1 MDAFIERWRNELML
15 LARILMMVLFVMSGW
30 GKLTGFQGTVG
41 YMASTGA
48 PMPTVAAAI
57 AVVMEFGVGI
67 ALLVGFWT
75 RPLAVLMALFVLG
88 TSFIAHSYWSMEGA
102 MEAANKIQFYKN
114 LTIMGGLFLLA
125 AVGPGKYAVQKS

>member
-67 ALLVGFWT
+67 ALLIGFWT
-75 RPLAVLMALFVLG
+75 RPLALLMALFVLG

>member
-1 MDAFIERWRNELML
+1 MDAFIQRWRDELIL
-15 LARILMMVLFVMSGW
+15 LARILLMVLFVMSGW

-48 PMPTVAAAI
+48 PMPMVAAAV

-67 ALLVGFWT
+67 ALLIGLWT
-75 RPLAVLMALFVLG
+75 RPLALLMALFVLG
-88 TSFIAHSYWSMEGA
+88 TSFIAHSYWDMQGA

-114 LTIMGGLFLLA
+114 LSIMGGLFLLA
-125 AVGPGKYAVQKS
+125 AAGPGRYAVQKS

>member
-1 MDAFIERWRNELML
+1 MDAIIQRWRDELIL

-48 PMPTVAAAI
+48 PMPMVAAAV

-67 ALLVGFWT
+67 ALLIGLWT
-75 RPLAVLMALFVLG
+75 RPLAILMALFVLG
-88 TSFIAHSYWSMEGA
+88 TSFIAHSYWDMEGA
-102 MEAANKIQFYKN
+102 MEAANKIQFFKN
-114 LTIMGGLFLLA
+114 LSIMGGLFLLA

>member
-1 MDAFIERWRNELML
+1 MDAIIQRWRDELIL

-48 PMPTVAAAI
+48 PVPMVAAAV

-67 ALLVGFWT
+67 ALLIGLWT
-75 RPLAVLMALFVLG
+75 RPLAILMALFVLG
-88 TSFIAHSYWSMEGA
+88 TSFIAHSYWDMEGA
-102 MEAANKIQFYKN
+102 MEAANKIQFFKN
-114 LTIMGGLFLLA
+114 LSIMGGLFLLA

>member
-1 MDAFIERWRNELML
+1 MDAFIQRWRDELIL

-41 YMASTGA
+41 YMTSTGA
-48 PMPTVAAAI
+48 PMPTVAAAV

-67 ALLVGFWT
+67 ALLIGLWT
-75 RPLAVLMALFVLG
+75 RPLAILMALFVLG
-88 TSFIAHSYWSMEGA
+88 TSFIAHSYWDMQGA

-114 LTIMGGLFLLA
+114 LSIMGGLFLLA
-125 AVGPGKYAVQKS
+125 ATGPGRYAVQKS

>member
-30 GKLTGFQGTVG
+30 AKLTGFQGTVG

-48 PMPTVAAAI
+48 PMPTVAAAV

-67 ALLVGFWT
+67 ALLIGFWT
-75 RPLAVLMALFVLG
+75 RPLALLMALFVLG

>member
-1 MDAFIERWRNELML
+1 MDAFIQRWRDELIL

-48 PMPTVAAAI
+48 PLPMVAAAV

-67 ALLVGFWT
+67 ALLIGLWT
-75 RPLAVLMALFVLG
+75 RPLALLMALFVLG
-88 TSFIAHSYWSMEGA
+88 TSFIAHSYWDMQGA

-114 LTIMGGLFLLA
+114 LSIMGGLFLLA

>member
-15 LARILMMVLFVMSGW
+15 LARIFMMVLFVMSGW

-48 PMPTVAAAI
+48 PMPTVAAAV

-67 ALLVGFWT
+67 ALLIGFWT
-75 RPLAVLMALFVLG
+75 RPLALLLALFVLG

>member
-1 MDAFIERWRNELML
+1 MDAFIQRWRDELIL

-41 YMASTGA
+41 YMTSTGA
-48 PMPTVAAAI
+48 PMPMVAAAV

-67 ALLVGFWT
+67 ALLIGLWT
-75 RPLAVLMALFVLG
+75 RPLALLMALFVLG
-88 TSFIAHSYWSMEGA
+88 TSFIAHSYWDMQGA

-114 LTIMGGLFLLA
+114 LSIMGGLFLLA
-125 AVGPGKYAVQKS
+125 AVGPGRYAVQKS

>member
-1 MDAFIERWRNELML
+1 MDAFIQRWRDELIL

-48 PMPTVAAAI
+48 PMPMVAAAV

-67 ALLVGFWT
+67 ALLIGLWT
-75 RPLAVLMALFVLG
+75 RPLAILMALFVLG
-88 TSFIAHSYWSMEGA
+88 TSFIAHSYWDMQGA

-114 LTIMGGLFLLA
+114 LSIMGGLFLLA

>member
-1 MDAFIERWRNELML
+1 MDACIQRWRDELML

-48 PMPTVAAAI
+48 PLPMVAAGI
-57 AVVMEFGVGI
+57 AVVMELGVGI
-67 ALLVGFWT
+67 ALLIGFWT
-75 RPLAVLMALFVLG
+75 RPLAILMALFVLG
-88 TSFIAHSYWSMEGA
+88 TSFIAHSYWNMEGA
-102 MEAANKIQFYKN
+102 MEAANEIQFYKN
-114 LTIMGGLFLLA
+114 LSIMGGLFLLA

>member
-1 MDAFIERWRNELML
+1 MNASIERWRDELIL
-15 LARILMMVLFVMSGW
+15 LGRILMMVLFVMSGW

-41 YMASTGA
+41 YMTSTGA
-48 PMPTVAAAI
+48 PMPEVAAAV

-67 ALLVGFWT
+67 ALLIGLWT
-75 RPLAVLMALFVLG
+75 RPLALLMALFVLG
-88 TSFIAHSYWSMEGA
+88 TSFIAHSYWDMQGA

-114 LTIMGGLFLLA
+114 LSIMGGLFLLA

>member
-1 MDAFIERWRNELML
+1 MDAIIQRWRDELIL

-48 PMPTVAAAI
+48 PLPMVAAAV

-67 ALLVGFWT
+67 ALLIGLWT
-75 RPLAVLMALFVLG
+75 RPLALLMALFVLG
-88 TSFIAHSYWSMEGA
+88 TSFIAHSYWDMQGA

-114 LTIMGGLFLLA
+114 LSIMGGLFLLA
-125 AVGPGKYAVQKS
+125 ATGPGRYAVQKS

>member
-1 MDAFIERWRNELML
+1 MDAIIQRWRDELIL

-48 PMPTVAAAI
+48 PMPMVAAAV

-67 ALLVGFWT
+67 ALLIGLWT
-75 RPLAVLMALFVLG
+75 RPLAILMALFVLG
-88 TSFIAHSYWSMEGA
+88 TSFIAHSYWDMQGA

-114 LTIMGGLFLLA
+114 LSIMGGLFLLA
-125 AVGPGKYAVQKS
+125 AAGPGRYAVQKS

>member
-1 MDAFIERWRNELML
+1 MDAFIQRWRDELIL

-48 PMPTVAAAI
+48 PMPMMAAAV

-67 ALLVGFWT
+67 ALLIGLWT
-75 RPLAVLMALFVLG
+75 RPLAILMALFVLG
-88 TSFIAHSYWSMEGA
+88 TSFIAHSYWDMQGA

-114 LTIMGGLFLLA
+114 LSIMGGLFLLA
-125 AVGPGKYAVQKS
+125 AVGPGRYAVQKS

>member
-1 MDAFIERWRNELML
+1 MDAFIQRWRDELIL

-48 PMPTVAAAI
+48 PLPMVAAAV

-67 ALLVGFWT
+67 ALLIGLWT
-75 RPLAVLMALFVLG
+75 RPLALLMALFVLG
-88 TSFIAHSYWSMEGA
+88 TSFIAHSYWDMEGA

-114 LTIMGGLFLLA
+114 LSIMGGLFLLA

>member
-1 MDAFIERWRNELML
+1 MDAFIQRWRDELIL

-48 PMPTVAAAI
+48 PMPMVAAAV

-67 ALLVGFWT
+67 ALLIGLWT
-75 RPLAVLMALFVLG
+75 RPLALLMALFVLG
-88 TSFIAHSYWSMEGA
+88 TSFIAHSYWDMQGA

-114 LTIMGGLFLLA
+114 LSIMGGLFLLA
-125 AVGPGKYAVQKS
+125 AAGPGRYAVQKS

>member
-1 MDAFIERWRNELML
+1 MDAFIQRWRDELIL

-48 PMPTVAAAI
+48 PMPMVAAAV

-67 ALLVGFWT
+67 ALLIGLWT
-75 RPLAVLMALFVLG
+75 RPLALLMALFVLG
-88 TSFIAHSYWSMEGA
+88 TSFIAHSYWDMQGA
-102 MEAANKIQFYKN
+102 MEAANKIQFFKN
-114 LTIMGGLFLLA
+114 LSIMGGLFLLA
-125 AVGPGKYAVQKS
+125 ATGPGRYAVQKS

>member
-1 MDAFIERWRNELML
+1 MDAFIQRWRDELIL

-48 PMPTVAAAI
+48 PLPMVAAAV

-67 ALLVGFWT
+67 ALLIGLWT
-75 RPLAVLMALFVLG
+75 RPLALLMALFVLG
-88 TSFIAHSYWSMEGA
+88 TSFIAHSYWDMEGA

-114 LTIMGGLFLLA
+114 LSIMGGLLLLA
-125 AVGPGKYAVQKS
+125 AAGPGRYAVQKS

>member
-1 MDAFIERWRNELML
+1 MDAIIQRWRDELIL

-48 PMPTVAAAI
+48 PMPMVAAAV

-67 ALLVGFWT
+67 ALLIGLWT
-75 RPLAVLMALFVLG
+75 RPLAILMALFVLG
-88 TSFIAHSYWSMEGA
+88 TSFIAHSYWDMEGA
-102 MEAANKIQFYKN
+102 MEAANKIQFFKN
-114 LTIMGGLFLLA
+114 LSIMGGLFLLA
-125 AVGPGKYAVQKS
+125 AVGPGKYALQKS

>member
-1 MDAFIERWRNELML
+1 MDAFIQRWRDELIL

-48 PMPTVAAAI
+48 PMPMVAAAV

-67 ALLVGFWT
+67 ALLIGLWT
-75 RPLAVLMALFVLG
+75 RPLALLMALFVLG
-88 TSFIAHSYWSMEGA
+88 TSFIAHSYWDMQGA

-114 LTIMGGLFLLA
+114 LSIMGGLFLLA
-125 AVGPGKYAVQKS
+125 AVGPGRYAVQKS

>member
-1 MDAFIERWRNELML
+1 MDAFIQRWRDELIL

-30 GKLTGFQGTVG
+30 SKLTGFQGTVG

-48 PMPTVAAAI
+48 PMPMVAAAV

-67 ALLVGFWT
+67 ALLIGLWT
-75 RPLAVLMALFVLG
+75 RPLAILMALFVLG
-88 TSFIAHSYWSMEGA
+88 TSFIAHSYWDMQGA

-114 LTIMGGLFLLA
+114 LSIMGGLFLLA
-125 AVGPGKYAVQKS
+125 ATGPGRYAVQKS